1 MTTQR
6 QHLKQLRAQL
16 QAARPN
22 VVPTTKKEAQ
32 QRNAYIRAGLRAG
45 KTPYEIAMESVS
57 STLPEAINNG

>member
-45 KTPYEIAMESVS
+45 KTPYEILMEAV
-57 STLPEAINNG
+57 NNG